1 MKAKDLTQG
10 ARIKTDRGVKTIQN
24 SAHFRNDLW
33 RLAFTD
39 AVTILFCSPNQE
51 FTVLRDECKS
61 RLEGA
66 ALKLAAN
73 RTALRQ
79 RLQEARSCLCR
90 EIAKEFGKGRFDFA
104 GRRLIGGNGLVLQWQ
119 TRMDPDRPET
129 YVNQQTSR
137 GCVVCVTKLS
147 RNVKRAT
154 VVANAQGDTQHATG
168 STQP

>member
-1 MKAKDLTQG
+1 MEQAMKAKDLTQARGSRPIG
-10 ARIKTDRGVKTIQN
+10 ASRQSRAAPSLQE
-24 SAHFRNDLW
+24 RP
-33 RLAFTD
+33 LAVGLYRRRD
-39 AVTILFCSPNQE
+39 HLFCSPEQE

-61 RLEGA
+61 RLEEA

-73 RTALRQ
+73 RIALRQ

-90 EIAKEFGKGRFDFA
+90 EVAKEFGKGRFDFT

-137 GCVVCVTKLS
+137 GW
-147 RNVKRAT
+147 
-154 VVANAQGDTQHATG
+154 
-168 STQP
+168 